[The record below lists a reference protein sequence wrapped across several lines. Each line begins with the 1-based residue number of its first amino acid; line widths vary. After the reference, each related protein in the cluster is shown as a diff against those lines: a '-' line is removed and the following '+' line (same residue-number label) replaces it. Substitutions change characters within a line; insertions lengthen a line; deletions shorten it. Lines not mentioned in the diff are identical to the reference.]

1 MTECYGAIGYNST
14 NGTDDVVNNSTTNC
28 TTGTDATPA
37 SSTGVFISAIQ
48 GVVGVVIIFANCM
61 VIASIWRMRK
71 RNTSFHLWMAH
82 LAVADAG
89 VGVLILVRVVDTTLS
104 IDNEPLCRFS
114 MALWCCTL
122 GASTTGLL
130 AMSIRTYVDIKRA
143 SELKLTPAPMYVTI
157 LQIIAVWVFWI
168 IFYGMSFSVDA
179 DLPISLVE
187 CSLLNGMFTKTS
199 ILISVLV
206 VFLYMLGIAFFQ
218 VQTLQIVKRHL
229 KDMVDKGI
237 VKDDRSEKKK
247 KEREEKDDEGE
258 KEEKKKSNNHGLM
271 TISSMGEMHLPLA
284 TFSCQREIVNV
295 ERGKTGLTSHPTSL
309 QRNSIPANEK
319 VGSNLKSITSV
330 FMKRQAQILRLSKL
344 TTIIVILFSACW
356 LPAAITV
363 IIFFFCTDRDRVTC
377 TVPENV
383 RSICATLLTLNSLMN
398 AFVYTFKSPE
408 IRSEIKQIL
417 FPSWH
422 SVNAPLTRSSGLSTG
437 QDQRARA
444 EVVNS

>member
-1 MTECYGAIGYNST
+1 
-14 NGTDDVVNNSTTNC
+14 
-28 TTGTDATPA
+28 
-37 SSTGVFISAIQ
+37 
-48 GVVGVVIIFANCM
+48 
-61 VIASIWRMRK
+61 
-71 RNTSFHLWMAH
+71 MAH

-89 VGVLILVRVVDTTLS
+89 VGVLILIRIVDTTLS
-104 IDNEPLCRFS
+104 IDNEPVCRFS

-122 GASTTGLL
+122 EASATGLL

-143 SELKLTPAPMYVTI
+143 SELKLTTTPMYVTI

-168 IFYGMSFSVDA
+168 IFYGISFSVDA

-199 ILISVLV
+199 VLISVLV

-218 VQTLQIVKRHL
+218 VQTLQIVKSHL

-247 KEREEKDDEGE
+247 KEREEKDDEEE
-258 KEEKKKSNNHGLM
+258 KEEKKKSNNQGLM
-271 TISSMGEMHLPLA
+271 TISSMVEMHLPLA
-284 TFSCQREIVNV
+284 TFSFQRGIVNV

-309 QRNSIPANEK
+309 QRNSNPANKK

-344 TTIIVILFSACW
+344 TTIIVILFRACW

-363 IIFFFCTDRDRVTC
+363 ITFF
-377 TVPENV
+377 
-383 RSICATLLTLNSLMN
+383 SAQM
-398 AFVYTFKSPE
+398 E
-408 IRSEIKQIL
+408 IE
-417 FPSWH
+417 
-422 SVNAPLTRSSGLSTG
+422 
-437 QDQRARA
+437 
-444 EVVNS
+444 